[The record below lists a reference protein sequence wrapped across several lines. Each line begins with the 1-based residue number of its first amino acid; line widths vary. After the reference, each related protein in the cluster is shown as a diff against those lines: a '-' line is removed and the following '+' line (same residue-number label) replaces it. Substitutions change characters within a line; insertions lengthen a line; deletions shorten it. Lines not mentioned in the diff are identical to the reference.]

1 MSFHEAARKYGE
13 MALRVIASVLVDHP
27 GLCGTLQVSSDPIT
41 KYDLLRLIDGAYGT
55 ATEIVP
61 RDQVKIDRSLD
72 SSRFRALTGFTPPPW
87 REMIT
92 EMADDPTPYDEWH
105 RQR

>member
-72 SSRFRALTGFTPPPW
+72 SSRFRALTGFTSPPW
-87 REMIT
+87 REMIAD
-92 EMADDPTPYDEWH
+92 MAADPTPYDEWH
-105 RQR
+105 RHP